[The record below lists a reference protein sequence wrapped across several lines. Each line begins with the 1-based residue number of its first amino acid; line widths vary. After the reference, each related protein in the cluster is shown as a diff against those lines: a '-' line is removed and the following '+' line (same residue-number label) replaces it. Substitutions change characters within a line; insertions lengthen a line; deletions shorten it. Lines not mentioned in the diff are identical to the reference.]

1 MTGIGVPVR
10 CIGAGRGD
18 ARRSD
23 ARRVDAR
30 RVDARF
36 FFALCACALLGGC
49 VFGYGHCLLTEP
61 VKNSLTGKLHFRSY
75 PAAEGIDYTPV
86 LALDR
91 TEYVYAPAQSI
102 SCLAVNDVQL
112 AGLAEFPPNIVENS
126 HITVRGTLAQGDA
139 GRVHTR
145 FVLNVIDI
153 EPVTPIRPA
162 APNPPTPST
171 PRTPP

>member
-1 MTGIGVPVR
+1 MPIGKENMAIVSRLLQAIPV
-10 CIGAGRGD
+10 
-18 ARRSD
+18 
-23 ARRVDAR
+23 
-30 RVDARF
+30 
-36 FFALCACALLGGC
+36 LLP
-49 VFGYGHCLLTEP
+49 EIR
-61 VKNSLTGKLHFRSY
+61 RSY

-139 GRVHTR
+139 GKREAQHAGEPQAVRSGTHEFGYCR
-145 FVLNVIDI
+145 IDAVVFEPLAPVI
-153 EPVTPIRPA
+153 VAPA
-162 APNPPTPST
+162 
-171 PRTPP
+171 